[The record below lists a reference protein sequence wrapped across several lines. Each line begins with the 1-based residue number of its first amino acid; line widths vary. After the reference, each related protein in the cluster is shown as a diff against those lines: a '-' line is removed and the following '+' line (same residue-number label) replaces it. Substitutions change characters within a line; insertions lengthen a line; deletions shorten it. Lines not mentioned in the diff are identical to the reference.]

1 MWNSMSGAQ
10 RRAPPPPSPPSELSC
25 SPSVCSPG
33 LPRCRH
39 WLGQVQIRAISWIIA
54 LMRAWN
60 ELPGP
65 SHPGKIKW
73 VNCCLRL
80 FVAPAASSA
89 ISVGSFPR
97 SDPLTLEE
105 LVEKYDVGF
114 YYMVMSL
121 GNGNDQDKN
130 KMWSTD
136 YKHRF

>member
-1 MWNSMSGAQ
+1 
-10 RRAPPPPSPPSELSC
+10 
-25 SPSVCSPG
+25 
-33 LPRCRH
+33 
-39 WLGQVQIRAISWIIA
+39 
-54 LMRAWN
+54 MRAWN

>member
-1 MWNSMSGAQ
+1 MWDSMFGAQ
-10 RRAPPPPSPPSELSC
+10 RPAPPPRPPSELSC
-25 SPSVCSPG
+25 SPSVCSSG
-33 LPRCRH
+33 LPSCSH
-39 WLGQVQIRAISWIIA
+39 CLGQIQIRAISWIIA

-65 SHPGKIKW
+65 SHPGRIKW

-80 FVAPAASSA
+80 FGALAASSV

-97 SDPLTLEE
+97 FDPLTLEE
-105 LVEKYDVGF
+105 LMEKYDVGF
-114 YYMVMSL
+114 YYTVMNL